1 MKNQRSEI
9 STIDVVKT
17 LRSFSWSIWWFA
29 AAWLLLAVYWQWL
42 VHADGIFGEMWDTLP
57 AYQLLGEMSLADIAR
72 ELLRKY
78 ALVHIIALPKL
89 GFWIDFHF
97 FGASGRFTHAASFLV
112 LVLCFLCATYIA
124 IRDYQRPVTC
134 VVLALLLFFNG
145 FQTFVVNWE
154 SLLQYYLAV
163 FFALLAFIVYDQSP
177 GRLFFPAGLLLL
189 SALSCG
195 ASIAAIA
202 GFSFMLLIRVFSGV
216 QISRLALAGYA
227 VFLLAMAWLLNP
239 DAADSFVL
247 QDPKP
252 FFWNAPNL
260 LLQYL
265 AYPLSAWGDFRWL
278 GCIMLLA
285 VAHSAWRCVIWRT
298 GTLSDYVFCYFFLI
312 ACTIVL
318 GRYKLM
324 GIDGDVSRYYVY
336 IAPLWYFSL
345 LKLLPLSV
353 QLFKVTSTIACIFLI
368 TASLASVI
376 VTANM
381 GQKMALARTVA
392 LNGNFQH
399 FASQRLDALKGLSA
413 NLENSSAYLR
423 ANQMDIYYQR
433 EERIEPSDVICHAKL
448 LRQSGTTKGTF
459 VDYVL
464 QESQKSTAS
473 LSSLYL
479 ANDDGKILFYGTAFA
494 AVTHLNGW
502 GISVRDVRVSDWPLL
517 LPSAWLPGEQRRLYI
532 HLPRAVPLSSSSMW
546 AKDTQGNWCRLMLN
560 ASL

>member
-1 MKNQRSEI
+1 MTNQRSEI
-9 STIDVVKT
+9 QEI
-17 LRSFSWSIWWFA
+17 LRSLPWPVWLFA
-29 AAWLLLAVYWQWL
+29 AAWIMLAVYWQWL
-42 VHADGIFGEMWDTLP
+42 VHVDGIFGEMWDTLP
-57 AYQLLGEMSLADIAR
+57 AYQLLGEMSITEIAR

-97 FGASGRFTHAASFLV
+97 FGATGRFTHAASFFV
-112 LVLCFLCATYIA
+112 LILCFFCAAYIA
-124 IRDYQRPVTC
+124 IRDYQRPITC

-163 FFALLAFIVYDQSP
+163 FFALLAFIAYDRSP
-177 GRLFFPAGLLLL
+177 GRLFPPVVLLLL

-202 GFSFMLLIRVFSGV
+202 GFSFMLLVRAVYGV
-216 QISRLALAGYA
+216 KVPRPALAGYA
-227 VFLLAMAWLLNP
+227 IFLLAMALLLNP
-239 DAADSFVL
+239 DAADSFIL

-265 AYPLSAWGDFRWL
+265 AYPFSAWGDFRWL
-278 GCIMLLA
+278 GFIMLLA
-285 VAHSAWRCVIWRT
+285 VAHSVCRCVIWRT

-312 ACTIVL
+312 ACTIAL

-336 IAPLWYFSL
+336 IAPLWYFSI

-353 QLFKVTSTIACIFLI
+353 RLFRVTSAAVCMFLL
-368 TASLASVI
+368 AGSLASVI

-399 FASQRLDALKGLSA
+399 FASQRLDALKGLPA

-423 ANQMDIYYQR
+423 ANQMDIYYR
-433 EERIEPSDVICHAKL
+433 LEEHIEPDAADCHAKL

-464 QESQKSTAS
+464 QENQAIQQTAAP

-494 AVTHLNGW
+494 AVTHLQGW
-502 GISVRDVRVSDWPLL
+502 GISLRDVRVSDWPLL
-517 LPSAWLPGEQRRLYI
+517 LPLAWLSGEQRQLFI
-532 HLPRAVPLSSSSMW
+532 HLPRSVPLNSLSAW
-546 AKDTQGNWCRLMLN
+546 AKDTQGNWCRLTVS